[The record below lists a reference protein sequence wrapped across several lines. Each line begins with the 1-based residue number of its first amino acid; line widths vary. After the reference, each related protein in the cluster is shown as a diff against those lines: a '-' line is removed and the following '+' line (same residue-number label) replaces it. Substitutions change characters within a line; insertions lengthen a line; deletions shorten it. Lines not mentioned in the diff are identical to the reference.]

1 MKRSSCSEREW
12 GFLDVRRFGEEILCT
27 SVSSEGKG
35 ASSPFGLGPISLED
49 LLDPELG

>member
-1 MKRSSCSEREW
+1 
-12 GFLDVRRFGEEILCT
+12 VRRFGEEILCA
-27 SVSSEGKG
+27 SVSSEGKD